1 MSRGNFDAAALVDE
15 QLQRVKTDELRRRV
29 QQLDGQQAAQLLQ
42 AENAHQGDFL
52 HLQAEWQ
59 QKTREFDSQAK
70 RRQSELEQKHRLELH
85 RLEQV
90 FMLVSAPIGVLQH
103 VLFALM
109 KFFSPFRS
117 RMAAHKPQL
126 ESTVAESCS

>member
-1 MSRGNFDAAALVDE
+1 M
-15 QLQRVKTDELRRRV
+15 

>member
-1 MSRGNFDAAALVDE
+1 MSRGNFDAATLVDE

-52 HLQAEWQ
+52 HLHADWQ
-59 QKTREFDSQAK
+59 QRTREFDAQA
-70 RRQSELEQKHRLELH
+70 RRRLSELEQKHRLELH

-90 FMLVSAPIGVLQH
+90 LMLVSAEIGV
-103 VLFALM
+103 
-109 KFFSPFRS
+109 P
-117 RMAAHKPQL
+117 PND
-126 ESTVAESCS
+126 